1 MARLYAEGGY
11 EDLTLERAALR
22 GTTWDVFVSHRSGD
36 DEVAEEVARCA
47 RTYGLTAWVDSDY
60 LDPSD
65 DGPEMASKI
74 KRVIER
80 SYCLMAVVSRAT
92 KSSWWVPFEIG
103 IASDM
108 DRFLSSYGDPV
119 VELPSFLAAWPR
131 VKNHTELHEW
141 CEEVKRQKRA
151 YLPTVEDGVVAVGD
165 VQRSMYSTEMRAMAK
180 RFPAAR

>member
-1 MARLYAEGGY
+1 MARFYAAGGY
-11 EDLTLERAALR
+11 EELTMERAVLR

-36 DEVAEEVARCA
+36 DGVAEEVAQCV

-60 LDPSD
+60 LDASD
-65 DGPEMASKI
+65 DGPEMATKI

-92 KSSWWVPFEIG
+92 KTSWWVPFEIG

-119 VELPSFLAAWPR
+119 VELPSFLAGWPR

-141 CEEVKRQKRA
+141 CGEIKRQKGV
-151 YLPTVEDGVVAVGD
+151 YEPTVDEGIVKVGNT
-165 VQRSMYSTEMRAMAK
+165 QRSRYLTEMQAMAR
-180 RFPAAR
+180 RFPGSR

>member
-1 MARLYAEGGY
+1 M
-11 EDLTLERAALR
+11 R
-22 GTTWDVFVSHRSGD
+22 GTTWDVFVSHRSED
-36 DEVAEEVARCA
+36 DDIADQVARCV

-80 SYCLMAVVSRAT
+80 SYCLMAVVTRAT
-92 KSSWWVPFEIG
+92 SSSWWVPFEIG

-119 VELPSFLAAWPR
+119 MELPSFLAKWPR
-131 VKNHTELHEW
+131 VKNHTELHDW
-141 CEEVKRQKRA
+141 CEDVKRKRA
-151 YLPTVEDGVVAVGD
+151 AYPPTVDDGVVKVSRS
-165 VQRSMYSTEMRAMAK
+165 QRSKYMKEMRAMAK
-180 RFPAAR
+180 RFSASR